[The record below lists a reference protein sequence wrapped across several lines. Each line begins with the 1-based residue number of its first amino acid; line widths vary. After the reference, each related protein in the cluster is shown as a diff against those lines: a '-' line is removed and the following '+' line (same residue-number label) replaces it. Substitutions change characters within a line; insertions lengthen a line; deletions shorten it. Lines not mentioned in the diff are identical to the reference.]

1 MIISI
6 IIMYLLGV
14 FFAYLAAG
22 YANDLNG
29 IPYISFVDC
38 TASYLSLIAILVHIQ
53 TEYDIG
59 ENKKL
64 SYPSLNKFLKIFK
77 QTKSNERQSN

>member
-1 MIISI
+1 
-6 IIMYLLGV
+6 MYLLGV

-29 IPYISFVDC
+29 IPYISFGDC
-38 TASYLSLIAILVHIQ
+38 TASYLSFIGILLHIQ
-53 TEYDIG
+53 TEYG
-59 ENKKL
+59 MGKNKKQT
-64 SYPSLNKFLKIFK
+64 YPSLKRFLKIFK